1 MRTDKVKQ
9 VVVVSDPDPERFE
22 NRMNEALAGLTDP
35 EVHLYENMPFT
46 ATIIYTVR
54 RDMPEDVLELFEMVE
69 GHHTCADCPHLVM
82 PEDKRKKWGTC
93 TAKGTPSRSDGRA
106 CERFYVHRHKV
117 LMDAKDRFLQLPFSA
132 D

>member
-46 ATIIYTVR
+46 ATIIYTVH

-93 TAKGTPSRSDGRA
+93 SIKSIRTRADSGA
-106 CERFYVHRHKV
+106 CEYYYIYRYKV
-117 LMDAKDRFLQLPFSA
+117 LSEAKETFLQLPFSA